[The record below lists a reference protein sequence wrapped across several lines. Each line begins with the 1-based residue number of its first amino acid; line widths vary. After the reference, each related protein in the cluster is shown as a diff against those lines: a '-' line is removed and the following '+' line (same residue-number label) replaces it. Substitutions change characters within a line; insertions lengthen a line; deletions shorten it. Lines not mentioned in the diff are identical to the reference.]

1 MKYKLKLST
10 PVHVIATATVEVEGT
25 SIEDVKMRLPEILNK
40 MDEQYS
46 IALAWYSKD
55 PLRRREYPSHPCSWS
70 VDDEDVEN
78 AVDNNDIDLDDW
90 EEVE

>member
-25 SIEDVKMRLPEILNK
+25 SIGDVKMRLPEILDK
-40 MDEQYS
+40 MDRQWS
-46 IALAWYSKD
+46 IALDWYRKD
-55 PLRRREYPSHPCSWS
+55 PLKYDYPSNPCPWS
-70 VDDEDVEN
+70 VDDDDVEN

>member
-1 MKYKLKLST
+1 MKFKLKIST
-10 PVHVIATATVEVEGT
+10 PVHVIATGTVEVEGT

-46 IALAWYSKD
+46 IALSRYSKD
-55 PLRRREYPSHPCSWS
+55 PLKHDYPSHPCPWS
-70 VDDEDVEN
+70 VDDDDVEN